1 MNTRVVFRDP
11 TTGAVIDAVEFESIA
26 GDDGETLTAHEDV
39 VRVLGML
46 NDKVMWLER
55 MERDAG
61 FRTALLAMEY
71 TPIFQGM
78 DDGKL
83 DAIAAG
89 MISRAQDLCRAVEA
103 RIAAEEALFAIE
115 EPPGSK
121 P

>member
-1 MNTRVVFRDP
+1 LNTRVAFRDP
-11 TTGAVIDAVEFESIA
+11 TTGTVIDAFEFESIA

-46 NDKVMWLER
+46 NDQAAWLER

-78 DDGKL
+78 HGGKL
-83 DAIAAG
+83 DVIAAG
-89 MISRAQDLCRAVEA
+89 MISRAQDLCRAVES
-103 RIAAEEALFAIE
+103 RIAAEEALR
-115 EPPGSK
+115 
-121 P
+121 